1 MSTRQRRTFSDTP
14 TPLFIGFPRWL
25 GLQSR
30 SLSECKSPLIYL
42 RFIDN
47 IYIYLILLVPKVA
60 HACTRSSICSP
71 ILVSRLIPKL
81 GFATTALLDAGQSGF
96 IGGIPLPCSVLTF
109 LIRYTTISSISMT
122 DQKSKATHSS
132 ECLVFPTLRLCIPV
146 AAPSAEVSLA
156 MFDTYHICTFQST
169 SHLIDGFPYLGLL
182 YHTLLI
188 SAMTHRLRV
197 DISLGRTRLESQ
209 PSEPMACNIS
219 WSLS

>member
-30 SLSECKSPLIYL
+30 SLRNAKALSSTCDLLI
-42 RFIDN
+42 
-47 IYIYLILLVPKVA
+47 IYIHLTLLVPKVA

-81 GFATTALLDAGQSGF
+81 GFATTALLDAGQSDF
-96 IGGIPLPCSVLTF
+96 IGGIPLPYSVLTF
-109 LIRYTTISSISMT
+109 LIRCTTISSISMT
-122 DQKSKATHSS
+122 DQKSKATPSS